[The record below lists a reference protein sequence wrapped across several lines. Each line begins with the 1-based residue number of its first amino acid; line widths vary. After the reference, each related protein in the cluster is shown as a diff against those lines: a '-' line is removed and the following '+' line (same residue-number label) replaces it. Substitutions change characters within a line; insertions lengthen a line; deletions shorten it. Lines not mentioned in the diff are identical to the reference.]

1 MKENDFAP
9 TVAPVPIVHCRHCR
23 FWDAHMITRPTRT
36 PEGLCRRKAPA
47 PAIVAEE
54 VDTGTSWPKTF
65 EDDWCG
71 EGESRGVLYS
81 WVVWCDDGF
90 GAA

>member
-1 MKENDFAP
+1 MSESDFAP
-9 TVAPVPIVHCRHCR
+9 PIAPVPIVHCRHCR
-23 FWDAHMITRPTRT
+23 FWDAHMIARPTLT

-71 EGESRGVLYS
+71 EGEPIDPVG
-81 WVVWCDDGF
+81 
-90 GAA
+90 

>member
-1 MKENDFAP
+1 MKESDFAP

-47 PAIVAEE
+47 PAIVADDA
-54 VDTGTSWPKTF
+54 DTGTSWPK
-65 EDDWCG
+65 
-71 EGESRGVLYS
+71 LLKMI
-81 WVVWCDDGF
+81 
-90 GAA
+90 GAAKANRQSRLVSLTAR